1 MSLRDRLEASVR
13 GEVSTA
19 DLSAFASGNQDAYEL
34 LDELPPQG
42 CASLA
47 AWCAFVLQ
55 SHADNLLGSGS
66 SEGHC
71 AEPAYEEARVLI
83 QLATAWLERAR
94 SALSSADYRLD
105 VVIPQPYPRPYG
117 AQHID
122 ELRAM
127 RKTLEAVEARAGTA
141 IEARRGEPVYERLQ
155 PTLGIMRAALDAALV
170 LARGHTPEQSI
181 ELALVQTVHAAL
193 DRGYQA
199 GQLLAMPELLAKAR
213 VEQPV
218 RDSSPAS
225 LALLRPGD
233 PAFDPWC
240 LTDPVERRRLAAIA
254 TSVAKLDD
262 FWAKHPEV
270 EQLLA
275 LQSEILAAL
284 QAGTADYLPS
294 EAAGSLKQFTSK
306 CPWPAALWAKARI
319 SIGGQAFEEG
329 DRFVLSAGGGDEPFR
344 CAFVRLSASA
354 AARLEEEDAAR
365 AAATSSG
372 ASGLGDLV
380 GGALEVLF
388 LRR

>member
-13 GEVSTA
+13 GEVSTV
-19 DLSAFASGNQDAYEL
+19 DLSAIASANQDAYDL

-55 SHADNLLGSGS
+55 THADNLLGSGS

-71 AEPAYEEARVLI
+71 VEPAYDEARILI
-83 QLATAWLERAR
+83 QLAAAWLERAN
-94 SALSSADYRLD
+94 SALSSAEYRLD

-117 AQHID
+117 AHHID

-141 IEARRGEPVYERLQ
+141 IEAQRGEPVYERLQ

-170 LARGHTPEQSI
+170 LARRHTPEPSV
-181 ELALVQTVHAAL
+181 ELGLVQTLHAAL

-199 GQLLAMPELLAKAR
+199 GQLLAMPELLAKSR
-213 VEQPV
+213 VEPPV

-225 LALLRPGD
+225 LAVLRPGD

-240 LTDPVERRRLAAIA
+240 LTDPIERRRLASIA

-275 LQSEILAAL
+275 LESEILTAI
-284 QAGTADYLPS
+284 QAGTVDYMPS
-294 EAAGSLKQFTSK
+294 EAAGSLNQFTSK
-306 CPWPAALWAKARI
+306 CPWPPALWAKSGI
-319 SIGGQAFEEG
+319 SIGGQAFDEG

-344 CAFVRLSASA
+344 CAFVRLSARA
-354 AARLEEEDAAR
+354 AARFEEDDAAR
-365 AAATSSG
+365 AAGTSSG
-372 ASGLGDLV
+372 GSGLGDLV
-380 GGALEVLF
+380 GSALEILF